1 MFKDSSVFRYFSVTP
16 TNLSLVSKNIN
27 PENFLWK
34 AKQEFPCQSL
44 ESFSE
49 EYYNMENK
57 VLDFQF
63 GPVCTNQTCPNYSVG
78 SEQDEAEKS
87 SMTDGIH
94 QNGATVKNVKRY
106 QPVKNAC
113 VVKKFRQLMHFI

>member
-1 MFKDSSVFRYFSVTP
+1 MR
-16 TNLSLVSKNIN
+16 N
-27 PENFLWK
+27 

-44 ESFSE
+44 ESFSG

-57 VLDFQF
+57 ILDFQF
-63 GPVCTNQTCPNYSVG
+63 GPVCANQTRPNYSVG
-78 SEQDEAEKS
+78 SKQDEPEF
-87 SMTDGIH
+87 SMTDGVH

-113 VVKKFRQLMHFI
+113 AVTKFRHLRHFI

>member
-1 MFKDSSVFRYFSVTP
+1 M
-16 TNLSLVSKNIN
+16 
-27 PENFLWK
+27 
-34 AKQEFPCQSL
+34 

-57 VLDFQF
+57 ILNFQF
-63 GPVCTNQTCPNYSVG
+63 GLCAPTKLAQITV
-78 SEQDEAEKS
+78 SEASKMKQKS
-87 SMTDGIH
+87 SMTDGVH

-113 VVKKFRQLMHFI
+113 AVTKFGQLRHFI

>member
-1 MFKDSSVFRYFSVTP
+1 
-16 TNLSLVSKNIN
+16 
-27 PENFLWK
+27 
-34 AKQEFPCQSL
+34 
-44 ESFSE
+44 
-49 EYYNMENK
+49 MENK

-63 GPVCTNQTCPNYSVG
+63 GPVCTNEIRPNYSVG

-94 QNGATVKNVKRY
+94 QNEATVKNVKRY

-113 VVKKFRQLMHFI
+113 VVTKFRQLMHFI

>member
-1 MFKDSSVFRYFSVTP
+1 MFKDSSVFRYFSVTL
-16 TNLSLVSKNIN
+16 TKLFLVSKNIN

-34 AKQEFPCQSL
+34 ARQEFPSQSL

-49 EYYNMENK
+49 EYYKIENK

-63 GPVCTNQTCPNYSVG
+63 GPVCTNQTPPNYSVG

-94 QNGATVKNVKRY
+94 ENGATAKNVKRY

-113 VVKKFRQLMHFI
+113 VVTKFRQLMHFI